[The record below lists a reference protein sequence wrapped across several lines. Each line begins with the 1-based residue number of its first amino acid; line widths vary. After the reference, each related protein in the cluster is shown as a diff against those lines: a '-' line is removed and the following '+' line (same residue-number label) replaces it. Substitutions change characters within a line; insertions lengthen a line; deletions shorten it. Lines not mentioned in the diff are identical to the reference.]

1 MNRYISSKAVQGYG
15 RANDIAL
22 KEEQKDAIVN
32 IGIAHLAVGNCAEF
46 MLSMGAVNKVDVTHD
61 LSNKIDQLGQVLST
75 VQGKLGITTPT
86 ETPNGV
92 ANGVTNMETSV

>member
-1 MNRYISSKAVQGYG
+1 MNGRLQYQVGRQYN

-32 IGIAHLAVGNCAEF
+32 IGIAHLAVGNCGEF
-46 MLSMGAVNKVDVTHD
+46 MLSMAAVSKVDVTND

-75 VQGKLGITTPT
+75 VQNKLGIATPT
-86 ETPNGV
+86 EVTNGV
-92 ANGVTNMETSV
+92 ANGVTNVETSV